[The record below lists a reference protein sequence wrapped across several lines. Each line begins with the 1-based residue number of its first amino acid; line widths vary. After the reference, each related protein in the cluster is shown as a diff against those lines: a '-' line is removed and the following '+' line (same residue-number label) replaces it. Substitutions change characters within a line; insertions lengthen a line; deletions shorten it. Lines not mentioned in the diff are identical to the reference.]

1 MRITRT
7 ATVLGSLIATAA
19 PAAFAGPATAGGE
32 SDLQPVET
40 VAPKHDVEQ
49 ELTRILPGTLGAS
62 VGPSTV
68 VASSFGGY
76 DTAAKAPIASMY
88 TEVKVV
94 PRLVLLAG
102 AAWAVPNALGQGGG
116 DMRPQL
122 GARVQ
127 ILNQA
132 KFGLDMAAGF
142 MFREDKFGAED
153 GLFQGSLSFGR
164 RFDRVSA
171 VMNVVY
177 GQDGEGDDHEGEVHL
192 AVLADVAQHLHVGLD
207 SRATRALAS
216 TDPRRALLGTPTGT
230 LIAGPLAAFTYGPIA
245 VMTEV
250 GMSEVWLASVKSGV
264 VAMGGLG
271 AAF

>member
-7 ATVLGSLIATAA
+7 ATVLGSLIAIAA
-19 PAAFAGPATAGGE
+19 PAAVADAQAGAP
-32 SDLQPVET
+32 DLEPVENP
-40 VAPKHDVEQ
+40 APRAGVDEA
-49 ELTRILPGTLGAS
+49 LTRIIPGTQGAS
-62 VGPSTV
+62 VGSHPV
-68 VASSFGGY
+68 VASSWGGY
-76 DTAAKAPIASMY
+76 DSGAKAPIASLY
-88 TEVKVV
+88 TEVKLA
-94 PRLVLLAG
+94 PRLVLLGG

-116 DMRPQL
+116 TMRPQL

-132 KFGLDMAAGF
+132 KFGVDMAASF

-153 GLFQGSLSFGR
+153 GLFQGSLSFGH

-192 AVLADVAQHLHVGLD
+192 AVLADVAQHFHVGVD

-216 TDPRRALLGTPTGT
+216 TDPRRAQLGTPTGT

-250 GMSEVWLASVKSGV
+250 GMSEVWVESLKSGV
-264 VAMGGLG
+264 VAMGGVG

>member
-1 MRITRT
+1 
-7 ATVLGSLIATAA
+7 
-19 PAAFAGPATAGGE
+19 
-32 SDLQPVET
+32 
-40 VAPKHDVEQ
+40 
-49 ELTRILPGTLGAS
+49 
-62 VGPSTV
+62 V

-76 DTAAKAPIASMY
+76 DSAAKAPIASLY

-116 DMRPQL
+116 EMRPQL

-127 ILNQA
+127 LLNQA
-132 KFGLDMAAGF
+132 KFGVDMAAGF

-164 RFDRVSA
+164 RFDRVST

-192 AVLADVAQHLHVGLD
+192 AVLADVAQHFHVGVD

-216 TDPRRALLGTPTGT
+216 TDPRRAQLGTPTGT

-245 VMTEV
+245 IMTEV
-250 GMSEVWLASVKSGV
+250 GMSEVWVASLKSGV

-271 AAF
+271 TAF

>member
-7 ATVLGSLIATAA
+7 ATVLGSLIAMAA
-19 PAAFAGPATAGGE
+19 PVAVASTGTPDLTPAEGE
-32 SDLQPVET
+32 
-40 VAPKHDVEQ
+40 APMRPRVDE
-49 ELTRILPGTLGAS
+49 ELTRLIPGTLGAS
-62 VGPSTV
+62 IGGSTV

-76 DTAAKAPIASMY
+76 DTAAKAPIASLY
-88 TEVKVV
+88 TEVKLL

-102 AAWAVPNALGQGGG
+102 AGWAVPNALGQGGG
-116 DMRPQL
+116 EMRPQL

-127 ILNQA
+127 LLNQA
-132 KFGLDMAAGF
+132 RYGMDMAAAF
-142 MFREDKFGAED
+142 MFREDRFGAED
-153 GLFQGSLSFGR
+153 GLFQGSVSFGH

-171 VMNVVY
+171 VINVIY

-192 AVLADVAQHLHVGLD
+192 AVLADVAQHFHVGLD

-216 TDPRRALLGTPTGT
+216 TDPRRAQLGTPTGT

-250 GMSEVWLASVKSGV
+250 GMSEVWVAQLKSGV

>member
-7 ATVLGSLIATAA
+7 ATVLGSLIAIAA
-19 PAAFAGPATAGGE
+19 PAAAADGTT
-32 SDLQPVET
+32 DLEPVENP
-40 VAPKHDVEQ
+40 APRAGVDEA
-49 ELTRILPGTLGAS
+49 LTRIVPGTMGAS
-62 VGPSTV
+62 IGSATV
-68 VASSFGGY
+68 VASSWGGY
-76 DTAAKAPIASMY
+76 DSAAKAPITSLY
-88 TEVKVV
+88 TEVKLL
-94 PRLVLLAG
+94 PRVVLLAG

-116 DMRPQL
+116 NMRPQL

-127 ILNQA
+127 LLHQA
-132 KFGLDMAAGF
+132 KYGMDMAAAF

-153 GLFQGSLSFGR
+153 GMFQGALSFGR

-171 VMNVVY
+171 VMNVIY

-192 AVLADVAQHLHVGLD
+192 AVLADVARHFHVGVD

-216 TDPRRALLGTPTGT
+216 TDPRRAQLGTPTGT
-230 LIAGPLAAFTYGPIA
+230 LTAGPLAAFTYGPIA

-250 GMSEVWLASVKSGV
+250 GMSEVWVVQLRSGV